1 MSHSFIDRSNNY
13 FTQNNQQ
20 EETQNKIDPVAQLKE
35 LNDTTV
41 REWGLF
47 KNHPAQMF
55 AKEEDLTATKSEGEK
70 EILSKTNNRKDELD
84 YNLLASTVFKAMKG
98 LGTDEEAIYNALAQL
113 NNNDEKIKEF
123 KTTYKKLYERNVVE
137 DIYNEFSNNV
147 LIGKEYDK
155 AISYLMAKKSDE
167 SSNPEKI
174 KTKDSSVD
182 NSAQLPDTNTSISK
196 NARDL
201 RETFQF
207 SGWISES
214 VGLNMRNNTDDVR
227 KVSFALLNKG
237 IKNIPEESKS
247 LGKCNEKLI
256 KAIKNFQESVNLTAD
271 GMIGTYGGTIRAL
284 LGYSSGLKQI
294 YPSRDVINA
303 ELNDIKLTASVGQE
317 IDGNKPE
324 NKPDDV
330 RFVAFAIKSS
340 GINVPED
347 SLAEGKSS
355 QTFIDS
361 IKEFQQKK
369 AGLDKPDGNVGKNGH
384 TYGKLKYYHNI
395 GTIARDE
402 KGNYGKSKDPELYY
416 NSVDLLSEKLGI
428 KDGSRLQMALNKAR
442 RAATDAN
449 YFDQL
454 TKGINEKMIIKP
466 EDIEVEGMKLSSVLE
481 DRMSRFHKFL
491 VAAGLYIGD
500 MSVSD
505 GVRSPKEA
513 HRFAVQYYI
522 LTGKAEE
529 TIKQNLIKL
538 YNQWGKAEDEDNN
551 LWAKKEHFTFDS
563 KGKAISV
570 DFKKVQEYVESLNLG
585 RSNKTDPAA
594 VGYNPEPFCLPL
606 PANKEPSAHT
616 KGLALDIDSDR
627 FVNKKESMIDLI
639 ALNFGLVRNGS
650 AKETW
655 HFELSNLGISAE
667 EKQIINKEKR

>member
-616 KGLALDIDSDR
+616 KGLALDIDSNR

-639 ALNFGLVRNGS
+639 ALYFGLVRNGG

-655 HFELSNLGISAE
+655 HFELSNLGISTE
-667 EKQIINKEKR
+667 EKKHINKEKR

>member
-355 QTFIDS
+355 QAFIDS